1 MVKENQEQISSHGK
15 KILVWEFWESEG
27 QKKTVGWYAI
37 IILIFLGLSLS
48 ALFFQNYLFLIFLIL
63 IFVILAIEWKSP
75 AEKRKIE
82 IFEEGVVVANKFY
95 EWDDLETFWIIYQ
108 PPQIKKLYLN
118 PKGTFNLEFSISLE
132 DQDPRKVRNIFKEYV
147 EEDLERKNET
157 LFDSVRRGL
166 KI

>member
-1 MVKENQEQISSHGK
+1 MEYGK
-15 KILVWEFWESEG
+15 KLLTWEFWESKE
-27 QKKTVGWYAI
+27 QKKTTGWYTI
-37 IILIFLGLSLS
+37 IVLIFLGLSIS
-48 ALFFQNYLFLIFLIL
+48 ALFTQNYLFLIFLIL
-63 IFVILAIEWKSP
+63 FFAILVIEWKRP

-95 EWDDLETFWIIYQ
+95 GWDDLETFWIIYQ
-108 PPQIKKLYLN
+108 PPQVKKLYLN
-118 PKGTFNLEFSISLE
+118 PRGAFNLEFSVPLE
-132 DQDPRKVRNIFKEYV
+132 NQDPRKVRNIFKEYV